1 MTYVIDKALCIN
13 CGYCR
18 RVCPTETIHY
28 FDTDDFM
35 HTIYAEECIDC
46 NACVPVCPVDCI
58 SYDETSVLA
67 GEALE
72 QALAKAR
79 EWARKRNQD
88 DLLKELAPRAK
99 FRPSVMPEKARRGS
113 RKD

>member
-1 MTYVIDKALCIN
+1 MTYVIEAARCIN

-28 FDTDDFM
+28 FDTEDFQ
-35 HTIYAEECIDC
+35 HTIYAGACIDC

-58 SYDETSVLA
+58 DYDPTNVLE

-72 QALAKAR
+72 TALAKAR
-79 EWARKRNQD
+79 ECARKRNQD
-88 DLLKELAPRAK
+88 ELLKELAPRAK
-99 FRPSVMPEKARRGS
+99 FRPSVMPPRAARGARRA
-113 RKD
+113 